1 MMFFWLNHDLSGWG
15 GYAGM
20 AIGVVAFW
28 ILVLVATVALIRSRV
43 GNIEVG
49 SPHSPSS
56 DAEPV
61 GGRSL
66 ANRFAR
72 GEIDQVEYQQRLE
85 VLRGGVTPGQAL
97 GESGKPSG
105 L

>member
-1 MMFFWLNHDLSGWG
+1 MMFWLNHDLSGW

-61 GGRSL
+61 GRSL

-85 VLRGGVTPGQAL
+85 VLRGVTPGQAL

>member
-1 MMFFWLNHDLSGWG
+1 M
-15 GYAGM
+15 
-20 AIGVVAFW
+20 VAFW

-56 DAEPV
+56 DADPV
-61 GGRSL
+61 GRSL

-72 GEIDQVEYQQRLE
+72 GDIDQVEYQQRLD
-85 VLRGGVTPGQAL
+85 VLRGATPGQAL
-97 GESGKPSG
+97 GQSGKPSG